1 MRASGCCALWRNLR
15 EPRSSRSC
23 SAGKSRKVRG
33 ESPTFIASVVPSAC
47 AARSGGLPCPC
58 TPKRTGD
65 LVSEQDSNP
74 PVSTGGGD
82 DGTTT
87 LLGSGR
93 MGKDDPRIVA
103 LGDVDEAS
111 SFLGLARAE
120 AEEEVGELLIGL
132 QRLLYRVMG
141 DVAMPQEDNMVGE
154 DDLRFLD
161 GALEEWRGRTEIP
174 REFVVPGESR
184 LGALLD
190 VARSITRRAERSL
203 VASGYAGEHPHAVRV
218 VNRLSDV
225 LFVLARNADGKK
237 TLSKG

>member
-1 MRASGCCALWRNLR
+1 M
-15 EPRSSRSC
+15 
-23 SAGKSRKVRG
+23 
-33 ESPTFIASVVPSAC
+33 
-47 AARSGGLPCPC
+47 
-58 TPKRTGD
+58 
-65 LVSEQDSNP
+65 SEHENNP
-74 PVSTGGGD
+74 PVSTGRGD

-93 MGKDDPRIVA
+93 MGKNDPRIVV

-120 AEEEVGELLIGL
+120 VEGEIADLLLEL

-141 DVAMPQEDNMVGE
+141 DVAMPNEDNFVGE
-154 DDLRFLD
+154 GDLEIVER
-161 GALEEWRGRTEIP
+161 ALEDWRGRTEIP

-190 VARSITRRAERSL
+190 VARSVVRRAERSL
-203 VASGYAGEHPHAVRV
+203 VAAGYGDWHPYAVRV
-218 VNRLSDV
+218 VNRLSDL
-225 LFVLARNADGKK
+225 LFVVARNADGGK